1 MISTRE
7 ETTIGI
13 TSATFLQNGTSV
25 SLLPNAGEDDE
36 PLDINMNSNQRTH
49 KDNAQSILF
58 RIIHKNTLMFSKRTI
73 RLFI

>member
-25 SLLPNAGEDDE
+25 SLFPNAGEDDE
-36 PLDINMNSNQRTH
+36 PLHINTNTNQKTH
-49 KDNAQSILF
+49 TNNA
-58 RIIHKNTLMFSKRTI
+58 
-73 RLFI
+73 